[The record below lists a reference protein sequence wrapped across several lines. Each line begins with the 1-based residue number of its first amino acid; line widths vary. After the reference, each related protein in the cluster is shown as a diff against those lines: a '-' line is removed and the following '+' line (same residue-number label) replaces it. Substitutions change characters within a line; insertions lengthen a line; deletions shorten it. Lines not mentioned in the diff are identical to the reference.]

1 MIDYH
6 EAVREMYKGNVVQ
19 YIGTIN
25 GPVWKKGMS
34 FCMCRA
40 VIFQYYKGEVQ
51 WDRAGYML
59 YDPDFRYELT
69 GETVDPR
76 AWKPEK
82 NKDRK
87 EIKSKLGYSRV
98 GLGNV

>member
-1 MIDYH
+1 MGEIFKLIGDLGFPI
-6 EAVREMYKGNVVQ
+6 AV
-19 YIGTIN
+19 
-25 GPVWKKGMS
+25 
-34 FCMCRA
+34 A
-40 VIFQYYKGEVQ
+40 L
-51 WDRAGYML
+51 A
-59 YDPDFRYELT
+59 

-87 EIKSKLGYSRV
+87 YIKSKLGYSRV

>member
-6 EAVREMYKGNVVQ
+6 EAVREMHKGNVVQ
-19 YIGTIN
+19 CVGTAN
-25 GPVWKKGMS
+25 GPVWKRGAS

-51 WDRAGYML
+51 WDRVGYML

-76 AWKPEK
+76 AWK
-82 NKDRK
+82 DIRH
-87 EIKSKLGYSRV
+87 IKSELGYSRI